1 MQSRE
6 TTTQSRETTTQS
18 RETPMQSDE
27 PFRTIE
33 KNRWESEHGHK

>member
-18 RETPMQSDE
+18 RETPMQSDK
-27 PFRTIE
+27 PFRTKE
-33 KNRWESEHGHK
+33 KKQMGKRTRT